1 MLQFGLI
8 DAPTDAGPAHGERR
22 TGLPAASMD
31 MPFISALVQMR
42 TRLYETVVFVEDASL
57 TDDML
62 VASVYRIFTA
72 RAAAEIELAQALA
85 RLQELQPQRRPS
97 IAAR

>member
-1 MLQFGLI
+1 
-8 DAPTDAGPAHGERR
+8 
-22 TGLPAASMD
+22 MD

-42 TRLYETVVFVEDASL
+42 TRLYETVVFVDDASL

-72 RAAAEIELAQALA
+72 RAAAEIELAQALV
-85 RLQELQPQRRPS
+85 RLHELQPQRRPS